1 MSAFTLQDLLKEPGV
16 VYQTYLGNWLRESSC
31 SMLYGWRGVGK
42 SWVAMSI
49 AWAAASGSG
58 YLGFGP
64 GTKRPKVF
72 YFDSELGKNCIRERF
87 QAFIPHHGKVGNP
100 DLLDIIPK
108 SFDQLPK
115 SEVPNLGD
123 PSTHAFWLDLLSP
136 YDVLVLDNISG
147 IVRQYKRE
155 NEAETWTRVQSFLN
169 KLRSSGKAILLIHHA
184 GKSGTQRGTSV
195 REDNLDFVLA
205 LHSARRH
212 GSHPGAVFELH
223 FEKMRDL
230 WRPEYR
236 SLWVSF
242 DGANFVWEFEELDKK
257 LVERATTLIGKGFGE
272 QQIAQ
277 VLGMTGGEL
286 KEMCLRHDVQ
296 IGRRKKDESER
307 APISWSNGTTDEN
320 F

>member
-1 MSAFTLQDLLKEPGV
+1 MTYTLQDLLKEPGV
-16 VYQTYLGNWLRESSC
+16 VHKTYLGNWLREASC

-58 YLGFGP
+58 FLGFGP

-100 DLLDIIPK
+100 DLLDIIPR
-108 SFDQLPK
+108 SFDQLPR

-123 PSTHAFWLDLLSP
+123 PDTHGFWLDLLSP

-169 KLRSSGKAILLIHHA
+169 KLRSNGKAILLIHHA
-184 GKSGTQRGTSV
+184 GKSGAQRGTSV

-205 LHSARRH
+205 LQSAKRL
-212 GSHPGAVFELH
+212 GSSPGAVFEFH
-223 FEKMRDL
+223 FEKMRDI
-230 WRPEYR
+230 WRPEYK

-242 DGANFVWEFEELDKK
+242 DGSQFAWEFEELDKK
-257 LVERATTLIGKGFGE
+257 LISRAVSLSASGLVEY
-272 QQIAQ
+272 QIAQ
-277 VLGMTGGEL
+277 VLGMSGGEL
-286 KEMCLRHDVQ
+286 RELCVRHDVKLKK
-296 IGRRKKDESER
+296 GKDESER
-307 APISWSNGTTDEN
+307 SPISWSAKDASEN